1 MKSYLR
7 KFLVLLLVIPS
18 IFAQKA
24 QIKEAQKELK
34 LGNSE
39 NVIAVLS
46 PIEYLIPNA
55 SNEDKIHFYYTKGTA
70 LLDICNKKNNSS
82 KFLTQAINAFT
93 DLIQIENETQTN
105 KYSPEAIQSLNIIKE
120 DLISSANEDLV
131 LDNFSESSNK
141 FFQAYLINKK
151 DTLQLYNAAVS
162 YKNALDADLSLKCF
176 EELKTINYSG
186 NIPIYIA
193 FNRNTLT
200 DEYFDTMD
208 ERDSK
213 IQSGSH
219 IKPRIV
225 LSSKKPEIYKSIVL
239 FYIQKGYKEKAM
251 KVIEKAR
258 DLNYLDQSLA
268 FIEANLYLE
277 TKDYDYFDKLAA
289 SIIESNPNNPEILIT
304 LGIKCQNEMYD
315 TAAEYYYKKAIALD
329 PNNLI
334 AYVNL
339 SALLVNKSIIITS
352 KMNELGSLPM
362 NKKSYEE
369 LKIQNEQI
377 NKMLV
382 PYFQKI
388 VSIDPFNSSVSQLI
402 SSVNMSK
409 NNSNQSFASSDD

>member
-1 MKSYLR
+1 MKSVL
-7 KFLVLLLVIPS
+7 KNLLVLLLVIPS
-18 IFAQKA
+18 IFAQKS

-39 NVIAVLS
+39 KVIAVLS

-55 SNEDKIHFYYTKGTA
+55 SNEDKIHFYYLKGTV
-70 LLDICNKKNNSS
+70 LLDLCNKKNNSS
-82 KFLTQAINAFT
+82 KYLSQAITAFT
-93 DLIQIENETQTN
+93 DLIQIENETKTN
-105 KYSPEAIQSLNIIKE
+105 KYSPEASKSLNIIKE

-131 LDNFSESSNK
+131 IDNFSESSIK
-141 FFQAYLINKK
+141 FFQAYLIDKK

-162 YKNALDADLSLKCF
+162 YKNAYDTDLALKCF
-176 EELKTINYSG
+176 EELKDINYSG

-193 FNRNTLT
+193 YSRSTLL
-200 DEYFDTMD
+200 DEYFDSID
-208 ERDSK
+208 ERDAK
-213 IQSGSH
+213 IQSGTH
-219 IKPRIV
+219 LKPRVV
-225 LSSKKPEIYKSIVL
+225 LSSKKPEIYKNIVL

-268 FIEANLYLE
+268 LVEANLYLE

-289 SIIESNPNNPEILIT
+289 SIVDSNPNNAEILVS
-304 LGIKCQNEMYD
+304 LGVKCQNEMYD
-315 TAAEYYYKKAIALD
+315 SAAEYYYKKAIAID
-329 PNNLI
+329 PKNVI

-339 SALLVNKSIIITS
+339 SALLVNKSNVINS
-352 KMNELGSLPM
+352 KMNELGSLPI
-362 NKKSYEE
+362 NKKRYEE
-369 LKIQNEQI
+369 LRIEKEQI

-388 VSIDPFNSSVSQLI
+388 VSIDPFNSSVSQLV

-409 NNSNQSFASSDD
+409 KNSNRSLASNE